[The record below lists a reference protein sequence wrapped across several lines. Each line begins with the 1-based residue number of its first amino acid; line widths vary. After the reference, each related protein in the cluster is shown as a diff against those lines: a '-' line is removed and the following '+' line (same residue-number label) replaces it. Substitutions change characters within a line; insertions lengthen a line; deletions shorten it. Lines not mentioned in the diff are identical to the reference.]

1 MKAKNP
7 SLHHHHHNHHHPAYD
22 EDEDEEEERGF
33 REANEI
39 KPSTLPEWN
48 LNQASRYIENVPGR
62 TLIIVGKYFVEI
74 SADFLDEHVSSL
86 FLRPSLACLTDN
98 LSIFELQPGG
108 ANVLLSYSISPN
120 GGQKAVGLRNAT
132 WAFYGGLNNHTRGAR
147 NRLKEMR
154 VARVTLGS
162 EDCE

>member
-74 SADFLDEHVSSL
+74 SADFLDEH
-86 FLRPSLACLTDN
+86 
-98 LSIFELQPGG
+98 PGG

-154 VARVTLGS
+154 VARVALGS